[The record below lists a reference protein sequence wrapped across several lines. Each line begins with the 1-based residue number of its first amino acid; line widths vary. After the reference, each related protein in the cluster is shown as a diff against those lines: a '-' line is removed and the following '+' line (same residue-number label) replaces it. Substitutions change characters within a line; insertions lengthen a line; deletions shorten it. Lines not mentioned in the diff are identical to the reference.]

1 MQTQTTQI
9 RVTLPLQMQGYLQT
23 KADTFG
29 LSLSAYVRS
38 LILNDVQNIVYPIRA
53 MSKSSIDLLES
64 ALEDERS
71 GNLIESDSIDE
82 LFAD

>member
-9 RVTLPLQMQGYLQT
+9 RVTLPVKMQGYLQT
-23 KADTFG
+23 KADAFG

-38 LILNDVQNIVYPIRA
+38 LILNDVQDIVHPIRT
-53 MSKSSIDLLES
+53 MSQSSLDLLES
-64 ALEDERS
+64 ALEDEKS

-82 LFAD
+82 LFPD

>member
-9 RVTLPLQMQGYLQT
+9 RVTLPVQMQGYLQT

-38 LILNDVQNIVYPIRA
+38 LILNDVQDIVYPIRA
-53 MSKSSIDLLES
+53 MSQGSLDLLES
-64 ALEDERS
+64 ALEDEKS
-71 GNLIESDSIDE
+71 GNLIESNDIDG
-82 LFAD
+82 LLAD